1 MFVLAGVAVA
11 LLAAGDGKPSVS
23 TFIDKRDGK
32 VYRIV
37 RIGSQVWFA
46 ENLNYAAEGSKCYG
60 EGGDVVVG
68 IDEYGYAIKTTLS
81 NAEVQT
87 NCTKYGRL
95 YNWETAKQACPAGWH
110 LPSDDEWG
118 KLEKSVRDVPI
129 AGTKLKSSEGWNHN
143 GNGTDDYGFS
153 AFPGG
158 KRYSDGIFDGAGNFG
173 HWWSATELDAIF
185 ASYCI
190 MFCYHEFV
198 HWYYNG
204 KTGLFSVRCVQDD
217 EKER

>member
-1 MFVLAGVAVA
+1 MRNLALVWVLAAC
-11 LLAAGDGKPSVS
+11 LLGCGGKPSY
-23 TFIDKRDGK
+23 TKFTDTRDGN
-32 VYRIV
+32 VYKIV
-37 RIGSQVWFA
+37 KIGSQKWFA
-46 ENLNYAAEGSKCYG
+46 ENLNYAAEGSKCNG
-60 EGGDVVVG
+60 EGGKVTYSG
-68 IDEYGYAIKTTLS
+68 KYGDIQTTLS
-81 NAEVQT
+81 IAEVQA

-110 LPSDDEWG
+110 LPSDDEWY

-204 KTGLFSVRCVQDD
+204 KTGLFSVRCVRD
-217 EKER
+217 